1 MQKWLNGLIVVSSIA
16 LYGCAG
22 AGSTTS
28 GAQQQQLQS
37 LQLFAANDTPRF
49 ALYVACTSDSVNC
62 VNVGNA
68 VFAWARDHDVTVHNV
83 DSDDPAF
90 TATASRAAEIA
101 LPYRVAIDYR
111 PSVVPGYSA
120 SSYKQSSES
129 FAPTVGYRAVIS
141 VFQAATGKLLMRSP
155 VRNQQAADHG
165 KTSNPYVRSQM
176 IELLDS
182 LEPSAKDSR

>member
-1 MQKWLNGLIVVSSIA
+1 MEDAEDLAVGFVQYRTGTMGDS
-16 LYGCAG
+16 
-22 AGSTTS
+22 
-28 GAQQQQLQS
+28 
-37 LQLFAANDTPRF
+37 AA
-49 ALYVACTSDSVNC
+49 
-62 VNVGNA
+62 
-68 VFAWARDHDVTVHNV
+68 
-83 DSDDPAF
+83 
-90 TATASRAAEIA
+90 
-101 LPYRVAIDYR
+101 
-111 PSVVPGYSA
+111 GYSA